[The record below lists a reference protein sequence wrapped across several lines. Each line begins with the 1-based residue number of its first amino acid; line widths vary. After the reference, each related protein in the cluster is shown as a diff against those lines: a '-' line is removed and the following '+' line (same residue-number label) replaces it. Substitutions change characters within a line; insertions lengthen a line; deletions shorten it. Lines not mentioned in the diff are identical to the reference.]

1 MRRNMHAAV
10 FEILFQT
17 KIQLAEA
24 INKHHGKNDNE
35 FAIIFAA
42 THNARK
48 EWRVALIAQK
58 SAIIIIFFVRSKLVQ
73 G

>member
-42 THNARK
+42 THNRK

-58 SAIIIIFFVRSKLVQ
+58 SAIIIIIFVRSKLVQ